1 MLSATS
7 NRTFG
12 ASTLQTTVFLER
24 RLRAHL
30 VTRDRLLYDS
40 AFGSRGKEP
49 GQVVHLYVTLRG
61 TIELAGE
68 PNALS

>member
-7 NRTFG
+7 TRAFG
-12 ASTLQTTVFLER
+12 ASTLQSTIFLER

-40 AFGSRGKEP
+40 AFG
-49 GQVVHLYVTLRG
+49 
-61 TIELAGE
+61 
-68 PNALS
+68 